1 MSRSRREDWLRVGS
15 KQNPQRFFG
24 SFFFRPPNRPRNRS
38 MKEPTWNWALL
49 GTPMNGSKHHQD
61 NKIANIHE
69 STTIFFKKKAPKRGE
84 RKTRS
89 ASPAIR
95 DDTAI
100 VLRGAR
106 RAKWKIPKKK
116 QKKKQNKTPTVAE
129 RAQNSVWTAMDEK
142 INEQRKKRRVGR
154 RKRGRRERERE

>member
-69 STTIFFKKKAPKRGE
+69 STTIFFKKRP
-84 RKTRS
+84 RKEAKEKHDR
-89 ASPAIR
+89 P
-95 DDTAI
+95 
-100 VLRGAR
+100 AR
-106 RAKWKIPKKK
+106 RFEMIRRSCCVELDERNEKYKKK
-116 QKKKQNKTPTVAE
+116 TKKETKQNTNGSGEST
-129 RAQNSVWTAMDEK
+129 
-142 INEQRKKRRVGR
+142 EQRVNRNGR
-154 RKRGRRERERE
+154 ENK